1 MKVTVTKL
9 RDILTP
15 DLRSRARRAKFPR
28 KALEAMGLAITSL
41 AQRAFTQSSL
51 RPAVWPPLK
60 AATIKAKK
68 RKGYGSKPLIASA
81 SLAHSPRIVSVDN
94 RKVVVGSDRRAG
106 RHSLAS
112 IHQFGSKD
120 GRVPARPFFPF
131 TKSGQPTERAR
142 RNVQS
147 AARRALDLERP

>member
-1 MKVTVTKL
+1 MKITVTKT

-15 DLRSRARRAKFPR
+15 DLKARARRAKFPK
-28 KALEAMGLAITSL
+28 KALEAMGLAIVSL
-41 AQRAFTQSSL
+41 AQRAFTQPSL
-51 RPAVWPPLK
+51 RPSVWPPLK

-68 RKGYGSKPLIASA
+68 RKGYGSKPLISSA
-81 SLAHSPRIVSVDN
+81 ALAHSPRVVAVDS

-106 RHSLAS
+106 RHSLAA
-112 IHQFGSKD
+112 IHQLGSSD

-131 TKSGQPTERAR
+131 TKTGQPTDRAR
-142 RNVQS
+142 RTVQA

>member
-1 MKVTVTKL
+1 MKITVTKT

-15 DLRSRARRAKFPR
+15 DLKARARRAKNPR
-28 KALEAMGLAITSL
+28 KALEAMGLSIVSL
-41 AQRAFTQSSL
+41 AQRAFTQASL
-51 RPAVWPPLK
+51 RPSVWPPLK

-81 SLAHSPRIVSVDN
+81 ALAHSPRVVAVDS

-106 RHSLAS
+106 SHSLAAV
-112 IHQFGSKD
+112 HQFGSKD
-120 GRVPARPFFPF
+120 GKIPARPFFPF
-131 TKSGQPTERAR
+131 TKSGRPTERAR
-142 RNVQS
+142 RSAQS